1 MAIAPWNCWRI
12 TPSASEAFGRRT
24 PNRHSPRALAARL
37 ATGSDHMI
45 DVTIE
50 NFEAEVVAA
59 LPGK

>member
-50 NFEAEVVAA
+50 NFEAEE
-59 LPGK
+59 